1 MQWMS
6 KPGLVIEDSV
16 LSSSSKAWRG
26 TSLDQQIL
34 PGAEG
39 GFSVSVLGG
48 LVRLG
53 VVKLDAESDN
63 LGTDVHSFGFG
74 GTGKKSHA
82 GVFEDYGEPFGV
94 GDRLDC
100 RVDRSEGLR
109 LSFAKNGRDLGAAY
123 DLKADQIP
131 GPLRAAALAPALCG
145 RAFRVALR
153 GGSGSGASEERET
166 ALRYYSLRWA
176 KARPARAL
184 AQVRVDAERPPVD
197 VERFLRDFFD
207 KSADAEAEA
216 GAAERWLRKAPAE
229 AVSASPAEV
238 RGSKEVRSVQR
249 SLTLPSGPA
258 VTIIDSQPAGKASAD
273 RSYAKNLALWES
285 LPRGHAEVQTD
296 GKTVCELAG
305 LRKFGSAEEKF
316 GPLAREANGS
326 RRCALQIL
334 PRALREEDELTLIF
348 STKENGEM
356 CKVSFCDLHEKP
368 YLALGSKNVT
378 LVICVAQ
385 REAALADLAAYS
397 AERYQ
402 FAVEMAQAF
411 VDHIFQLTNA
421 QRSEMIDFAVTRK
434 ATLCGESVSPL
445 HQHIQS
451 YRDGL
456 GRIQPQIRFF
466 AITSARPFAEGLTL
480 VEPWAARD
488 LFVSWGLLPVEL
500 EAVPAKNAAQ
510 VESIERKHLLLPNRE
525 GAVVYV
531 VVRQKETARTALVY
545 KWKNAWYITVRALRE
560 KFSKRASEGRIR
572 SRIRLLHVHHPNEKE
587 IVEDYLN
594 FYRFAL
600 LLLPSKDFELLGSL
614 WVALKAAHE
623 DFQAGCGTWSQALP
637 SALTSSWPP
646 RWLEVFPK
654 LHAALT
660 AALPS
665 ERWVE
670 VLCKDRGA
678 LEEATEDEHVRGAVE
693 RLLLSNTRPEA
704 SGGSTGSAGSAWEV
718 SGSEAVSLTAVLVR
732 GLQGSGKSTLCRA
745 LAQLTGGEWINQ
757 DEVAAGG
764 GRRSAKELFLKAVQ
778 AAAARSD
785 VRFLFVDKIHTLKQ
799 HRDDVVA
806 AVNSGFQARSGLRTG
821 RVALVLL
828 NLCHPEDEEGEYHK
842 AAEVCCARIAARG
855 LGHLS
860 LLPQAVDAREV
871 VLGAGEDAEVLTDE
885 EKCGF
890 ELCSDLDLR
899 DPPLLMLQAGL
910 ARLQEAGVLPA
921 SASSASERLGEAVEA
936 ARQHELQLCSRWK
949 TLYWMVAL
957 DWSFLF
963 SEPPAP
969 APNAAANAAAALR
982 AQLAEALRA
991 SSELQATE
999 PHVTLAWLGSGSDE
1013 TCARELDGRL
1023 GALEGTQVPV
1033 SIHSVCYDASLG
1045 LVALRVALKDS
1056 VGKLCQNLHPHITV
1070 AKGPGVA
1077 AKLSN
1082 EMLQRQAEG
1091 DSRVVQ
1097 LALPAPLEVT
1107 GVVQR
1112 QLAAESLAAACAAGA
1127 AGAGAPEGHPI
1138 CALGLAATEE
1148 AVDVWVTHEASA
1160 RAKKVARVLEQLMCR
1175 VSQPLAHCKGWP
1187 PALRGK
1193 KWFTFHERPLS
1204 AESLHALQALQ
1215 RQGAI
1220 STVHMAVAYFH
1231 LPEEPSAAA
1240 LARVL
1245 AGRGADALRAAYGAL
1260 REEAEVEEV
1269 PSFYVQS
1276 KAFGGKEQSVGFRKA
1291 LAEAVTS
1298 LVGWTP
1304 QIGAAANVTLAA
1316 QVKDEWILLGLVC
1329 QPKMDPKLPKV
1340 QKEVQAPSRPAP
1352 APRGGPAAPRWENE
1366 ELQIDGATL
1375 EGGGQ
1380 LLRNAVAYAA
1390 VLRRAV
1396 RIQNVRG
1403 GRTPPGLRP
1412 GHLAALNA
1420 SAAFCG
1426 AQLAGAAVGSAE
1438 VAFDARS
1445 AVARA
1450 GELVVDAG
1458 TGGSTMLM
1466 LQALLPSM
1474 LARSLAEGKEVEV
1487 VFKGGTNVCSPP
1499 GKGPFQIN
1507 APQVDYTRLVL
1518 FPVLRH
1524 LFGVHLEMQ

>member
-1 MQWMS
+1 QKSDPNCLVIPPSRMQWMS

-842 AAEVCCARIAARG
+842 A
-855 LGHLS
+855 
-860 LLPQAVDAREV
+860 
-871 VLGAGEDAEVLTDE
+871 
-885 EKCGF
+885 F
-890 ELCSDLDLR
+890 
-899 DPPLLMLQAGL
+899 
-910 ARLQEAGVLPA
+910 
-921 SASSASERLGEAVEA
+921 
-936 ARQHELQLCSRWK
+936 
-949 TLYWMVAL
+949 
-957 DWSFLF
+957 
-963 SEPPAP
+963 
-969 APNAAANAAAALR
+969 
-982 AQLAEALRA
+982 
-991 SSELQATE
+991 
-999 PHVTLAWLGSGSDE
+999 
-1013 TCARELDGRL
+1013 
-1023 GALEGTQVPV
+1023 
-1033 SIHSVCYDASLG
+1033 
-1045 LVALRVALKDS
+1045 
-1056 VGKLCQNLHPHITV
+1056 
-1070 AKGPGVA
+1070 
-1077 AKLSN
+1077 
-1082 EMLQRQAEG
+1082 
-1091 DSRVVQ
+1091 
-1097 LALPAPLEVT
+1097 
-1107 GVVQR
+1107 
-1112 QLAAESLAAACAAGA
+1112 
-1127 AGAGAPEGHPI
+1127 
-1138 CALGLAATEE
+1138 
-1148 AVDVWVTHEASA
+1148 
-1160 RAKKVARVLEQLMCR
+1160 
-1175 VSQPLAHCKGWP
+1175 
-1187 PALRGK
+1187 
-1193 KWFTFHERPLS
+1193 
-1204 AESLHALQALQ
+1204 
-1215 RQGAI
+1215 
-1220 STVHMAVAYFH
+1220 
-1231 LPEEPSAAA
+1231 
-1240 LARVL
+1240 
-1245 AGRGADALRAAYGAL
+1245 
-1260 REEAEVEEV
+1260 
-1269 PSFYVQS
+1269 
-1276 KAFGGKEQSVGFRKA
+1276 
-1291 LAEAVTS
+1291 
-1298 LVGWTP
+1298 
-1304 QIGAAANVTLAA
+1304 
-1316 QVKDEWILLGLVC
+1316 
-1329 QPKMDPKLPKV
+1329 
-1340 QKEVQAPSRPAP
+1340 
-1352 APRGGPAAPRWENE
+1352 
-1366 ELQIDGATL
+1366 
-1375 EGGGQ
+1375 
-1380 LLRNAVAYAA
+1380 
-1390 VLRRAV
+1390 
-1396 RIQNVRG
+1396 
-1403 GRTPPGLRP
+1403 
-1412 GHLAALNA
+1412 
-1420 SAAFCG
+1420 
-1426 AQLAGAAVGSAE
+1426 
-1438 VAFDARS
+1438 
-1445 AVARA
+1445 
-1450 GELVVDAG
+1450 
-1458 TGGSTMLM
+1458 
-1466 LQALLPSM
+1466 
-1474 LARSLAEGKEVEV
+1474 
-1487 VFKGGTNVCSPP
+1487 
-1499 GKGPFQIN
+1499 
-1507 APQVDYTRLVL
+1507 
-1518 FPVLRH
+1518 
-1524 LFGVHLEMQ
+1524 